1 MLAIRCV
8 TLSIEHRN
16 IRTISSMVSRSLHIA
31 FRVDA
36 SETIGAG
43 HGMRCVTL
51 AIGLK
56 QRLKQ
61 LGMKAD
67 FHFVS
72 TKSAQLLV
80 SLYRQNGFLHSV
92 VDTVDSSVDHIKAD
106 VWIVDHYQLDRVF
119 EQTLT
124 NRNLKVMVIDD
135 LANRM
140 HDCHLLL
147 DTNFLENYKNRYNE
161 LVNESCR
168 LLLGP
173 SYAIL
178 REEFYALSEVQCKA
192 LRQILICFGGS
203 DPHNMTMFALN
214 ALRLLDDNCIE
225 ANVVINDNHKARNEI
240 SEQIQRINS
249 KTIHK
254 VQLHINSRNMSHLMQ
269 TATLMIGAGGS
280 MHWERCVIGLP
291 AIIISVADNQRETS
305 QYLADKNVCDYI
317 GHFDEVGIEQLAG
330 RMADL
335 LRLPHR
341 LSKMSNSAKTIIPL
355 DKGTPKVCDEIIST
369 FQLTSTR

>member
-1 MLAIRCV
+1 
-8 TLSIEHRN
+8 
-16 IRTISSMVSRSLHIA
+16 
-31 FRVDA
+31 
-36 SETIGAG
+36 
-43 HGMRCVTL
+43 
-51 AIGLK
+51 
-56 QRLKQ
+56 
-61 LGMKAD
+61 
-67 FHFVS
+67 
-72 TKSAQLLV
+72 
-80 SLYRQNGFLHSV
+80 
-92 VDTVDSSVDHIKAD
+92 
-106 VWIVDHYQLDRVF
+106 
-119 EQTLT
+119 
-124 NRNLKVMVIDD
+124 
-135 LANRM
+135 
-140 HDCHLLL
+140 
-147 DTNFLENYKNRYNE
+147 
-161 LVNESCR
+161 
-168 LLLGP
+168 
-173 SYAIL
+173 
-178 REEFYALSEVQCKA
+178 
-192 LRQILICFGGS
+192 
-203 DPHNMTMFALN
+203 MTMFALN